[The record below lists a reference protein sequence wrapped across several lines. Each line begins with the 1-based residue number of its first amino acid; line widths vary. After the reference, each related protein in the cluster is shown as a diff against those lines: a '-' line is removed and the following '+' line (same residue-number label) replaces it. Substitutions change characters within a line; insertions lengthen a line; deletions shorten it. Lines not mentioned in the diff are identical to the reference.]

1 MSSSLTGITKQEIV
15 TLNILCLLTQKQVY
29 HTPLAQMVV
38 AVVLHT
44 TGHRFDPCRVYNR
57 LIGEWYNDNVSVVR
71 SYIGVL
77 TV

>member
-1 MSSSLTGITKQEIV
+1 
-15 TLNILCLLTQKQVY
+15 
-29 HTPLAQMVV
+29 
-38 AVVLHT
+38 
-44 TGHRFDPCRVYNR
+44 VYNR